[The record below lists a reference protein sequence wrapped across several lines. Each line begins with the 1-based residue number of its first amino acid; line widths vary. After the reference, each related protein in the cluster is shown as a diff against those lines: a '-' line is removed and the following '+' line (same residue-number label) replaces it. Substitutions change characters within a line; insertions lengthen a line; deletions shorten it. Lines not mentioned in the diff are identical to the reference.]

1 MRSPF
6 LIFRK
11 CNDIK
16 YTVELDDNSFV
27 TVSRSLLCMTED
39 QASLLREMVATSV
52 PAKNLNRAD
61 ISLGKR
67 RFIIAGVR

>member
-1 MRSPF
+1 
-6 LIFRK
+6 
-11 CNDIK
+11 
-16 YTVELDDNSFV
+16 
-27 TVSRSLLCMTED
+27 MTED